1 MQGIL
6 TFKFIILDSLCFLK
20 FQIHKDYIMSLILNM
35 IIYYGGFINYY
46 LYLLCVISYVHK
58 QKS

>member
-1 MQGIL
+1 M
-6 TFKFIILDSLCFLK
+6 
-20 FQIHKDYIMSLILNM
+20 DYTVSLILNM

-46 LYLLCVISYVHK
+46 LYLLWVIFYVHVHK

>member
-1 MQGIL
+1 MQRIL

-20 FQIHKDYIMSLILNM
+20 FQIDKDYIISLILNM